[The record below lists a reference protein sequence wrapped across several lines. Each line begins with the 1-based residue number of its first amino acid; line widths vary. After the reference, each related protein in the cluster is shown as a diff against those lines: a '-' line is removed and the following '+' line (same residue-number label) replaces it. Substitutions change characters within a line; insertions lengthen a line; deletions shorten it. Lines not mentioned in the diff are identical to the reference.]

1 LHSRLSIPADVVRL
15 EIEGRESP
23 GGRKMRIPGI
33 VGAVGLLLLYGTM
46 AAPADA
52 PDGAAAFERLKGLV
66 GVWEVTQP
74 AGKKATVRY
83 ELTAGGSALFEHY
96 SDSSMGAGNEMITL
110 YHLDSGRLLLTHYCM
125 AGNQP
130 RMLLKRF
137 DAATGELDF
146 DFLDA
151 TGLKSED
158 DGHMRRAHFRL
169 VDPNRFESRWEFVEN
184 GKATFDEKQELTR
197 VRSPK

>member
-1 LHSRLSIPADVVRL
+1 MRLP
-15 EIEGRESP
+15 EI
-23 GGRKMRIPGI
+23 
-33 VGAVGLLLLYGTM
+33 VCTVGLLALYGTV

-74 AGKKATVRY
+74 AGKNATVRY
-83 ELTAGGSALFEHY
+83 ELTASGSALFERY
-96 SDSSMGAGNEMITL
+96 SDSSMGAGNEMITM

-130 RMLLKRF
+130 RMFLKRF
-137 DAATGELDF
+137 DPATGELDF

-151 TGLKSED
+151 TGLKDEN
-158 DGHMRRAHFRL
+158 DGHMRRAQFRL
-169 VDPNRFESRWEFVEN
+169 LEPDRFTSRWEFVEN

-197 VRSPK
+197 VSSPK

>member
-1 LHSRLSIPADVVRL
+1 
-15 EIEGRESP
+15 
-23 GGRKMRIPGI
+23 MRIRETVYAIGFLALFGS
-33 VGAVGLLLLYGTM
+33 V
-46 AAPADA
+46 AAASDA

-66 GVWEVTQP
+66 GVWEVTEP

-83 ELTAGGSALFEHY
+83 ELTSSGSALLEHY
-96 SDSSMGAGNEMITL
+96 TDGSMGAGNEMITM

-137 DAATGELDF
+137 DPATGELDF

-151 TGLKSED
+151 TGLKDESE
-158 DGHMRRAHFRL
+158 GHMRRARFR
-169 VDPNRFESRWEFVEN
+169 VADPNRYESRWEFVEN
-184 GKATFDEKQELTR
+184 GKITFDEKQELTR
-197 VRSPK
+197 VSSVK

>member
-1 LHSRLSIPADVVRL
+1 MEIRHYLAAAFALSLGSRAIAS
-15 EIEGRESP
+15 
-23 GGRKMRIPGI
+23 
-33 VGAVGLLLLYGTM
+33 
-46 AAPADA
+46 DA

-83 ELTAGGSALFEHY
+83 ELTAGGSALYEHY
-96 SDSSMGAGNEMITL
+96 SDSSMGSGNEMITM

-130 RMLLKRF
+130 RMQLKRF
-137 DAATGELDF
+137 DPAKGELDF

-151 TGLKSED
+151 TGLPDESA
-158 DGHMRRAHFRL
+158 GHMHRAQFRI
-169 VDPNRFESRWEFVEN
+169 VNEDRFTSRWEFVEN
-184 GKATFDEKQELTR
+184 GKPTFDELQELTR
-197 VRSPK
+197 VSASK

>member
-1 LHSRLSIPADVVRL
+1 MRLQEMVCAL
-15 EIEGRESP
+15 
-23 GGRKMRIPGI
+23 
-33 VGAVGLLLLYGTM
+33 GLLALFGTT
-46 AAPADA
+46 AAPSDA
-52 PDGAAAFERLKGLV
+52 PDGAAAFDRLKGLA

-83 ELTAGGSALFEHY
+83 ELTAGGSTLFEYY
-96 SDSSMGAGNEMITL
+96 SDSSMGSGNEMVTM
-110 YHLDSGRLLLTHYCM
+110 YHLDAGRLMLTHYCM

-137 DAATGELDF
+137 DPATGELDF

-151 TGLKSED
+151 TGLKDEN
-158 DGHMRRAHFRL
+158 DGHMRRAQFRL
-169 VDPNRFESRWEFVEN
+169 SGPNRFTSRWEFVEN

-197 VRSPK
+197 VSSGK

>member
-1 LHSRLSIPADVVRL
+1 MKLQEIVRAIGVL
-15 EIEGRESP
+15 
-23 GGRKMRIPGI
+23 
-33 VGAVGLLLLYGTM
+33 AVIGSK
-46 AAPADA
+46 AAAADA

-74 AGKKATVRY
+74 AGKNATVRY
-83 ELTAGGSALFEHY
+83 ELTASGSALFERY
-96 SDSSMGAGNEMITL
+96 SDSSMGAGNEMITM

-137 DAATGELDF
+137 APATGELDF

-151 TGLKSED
+151 TGLPDENA
-158 DGHMRRAHFRL
+158 GHMRRAQFRL
-169 VDPNRFESRWEFVEN
+169 VDPDRYTSRWEFVEN
-184 GKATFDEKQELTR
+184 GKLTFDEKQELTR
-197 VRSPK
+197 VSSGK

>member
-1 LHSRLSIPADVVRL
+1 MRLQ
-15 EIEGRESP
+15 EI
-23 GGRKMRIPGI
+23 IC
-33 VGAVGLLLLYGTM
+33 AVGLLAIFGSM

-66 GVWEVTQP
+66 GDWEVTGP

-83 ELTAGGSALFEHY
+83 ELTASGSALFERY
-96 SDSSMGAGNEMITL
+96 SDSSMGAGSEMITM

-137 DAATGELDF
+137 DPAKGELDF

-151 TGLKSED
+151 TGLKDEN
-158 DGHMRRAHFRL
+158 DGHMRRAQYRL
-169 VDPNRFESRWEFVEN
+169 VDQNRFTSRWEFVEN
-184 GKATFDEKQELTR
+184 GKTTFDEKQELTR
-197 VRSPK
+197 VSSPK